1 MGNLFN
7 KMIEGKQFNFQA
19 IEFGEQS
26 GYHVDVKDEH
36 NMRREFRMLHEN
48 DRWQIEGEELPPW
61 IYDNLHALIEAINE
75 HE

>member
-1 MGNLFN
+1 
-7 KMIEGKQFNFQA
+7 
-19 IEFGEQS
+19 
-26 GYHVDVKDEH
+26 
-36 NMRREFRMLHEN
+36 MRREFRMLHEN